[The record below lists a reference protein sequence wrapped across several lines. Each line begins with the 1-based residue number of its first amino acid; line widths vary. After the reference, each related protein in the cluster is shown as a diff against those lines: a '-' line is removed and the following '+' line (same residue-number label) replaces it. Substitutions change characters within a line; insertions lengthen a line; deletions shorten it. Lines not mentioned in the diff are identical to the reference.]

1 MLVDTGPLVALFDPR
16 EALHSRSVDFLK
28 KLSDPPLTT
37 VPVLTE
43 AFHLLHP
50 ASRGS
55 IALRSLLQAGGLS
68 VWHPDPIALGRM
80 LEMMDQYLDHPMD
93 LADAS
98 LVVAAEYL
106 KIRKI
111 FTFDRNHFTTYRFRR
126 GRRLESFVIAD

>member
-1 MLVDTGPLVALFDPR
+1 MLIDTGPLVALFDPR
-16 EALHSRSVDFLK
+16 EALHTRSVDFLK
-28 KLSDPPLTT
+28 KLSTPALTT

-43 AFHLLHP
+43 AFHLLNP

-55 IALRSLLQAGGLS
+55 IALRGLLRAGGLS
-68 VWHPDPIALGRM
+68 IWHPDPIAIGRM

-106 KIRKI
+106 AIRKI
-111 FTFDRNHFTTYRFRR
+111 FTFDRKHFAAYRFRR
-126 GRRLESFVIAD
+126 GHRLEAFVIVG